1 MSETFLLFSL
11 FAVQLV
17 ETAITVA
24 RLEHWRP
31 CLCLCPNGF
40 EAMSPVLWYVVILL
54 SICSYLA
61 VLFNL
66 IWVDDIIFLIPPSA
80 FFLPNSRI
88 TWLLCD
94 FHGSFGVQLRFILG
108 ALVVYAGLHGGLRG
122 GENIPNRKLFGW
134 GYFLRPCWCYV
145 GPILGN
151 LGSNLGPDWATWGP
165 TSVHFGRFV
174 GLCRAPWRSPR
185 AKVQP
190 QLGPDH
196 EPYETLFVPDV
207 RITAGRSIPEF
218 RTIAIYIYIYIIYIY
233 IYKYIYI

>member
-1 MSETFLLFSL
+1 MVCSDFVIHLFIPS
-11 FAVQLV
+11 
-17 ETAITVA
+17 
-24 RLEHWRP
+24 R
-31 CLCLCPNGF
+31 
-40 EAMSPVLWYVVILL
+40 SIL
-54 SICSYLA
+54 
-61 VLFNL
+61 LFNL

-94 FHGSFGVQLRFILG
+94 FQGSFGVQLRFILG

-185 AKVQP
+185 AKV
-190 QLGPDH
+190 
-196 EPYETLFVPDV
+196 
-207 RITAGRSIPEF
+207 
-218 RTIAIYIYIYIIYIY
+218 
-233 IYKYIYI
+233 